1 MKVEFYRHSLG
12 EEEKKSVGAVLDSLF
27 LTAGPRTREFEEK
40 FAAYLGVE
48 HCVGLSS
55 CTAALFLTLKAW
67 QIGPGDK
74 VIAPAMTFIATSNV
88 VLHCG
93 AEVQFC
99 DVDPGTALIDLNQVE
114 AILKR
119 ERAVKAVIPV
129 HLYGQMVDMKALRA
143 LADRYGAKLLEDS
156 AHCIEGIRDAV
167 RPGQLGDAAAFSFY
181 ATKNMASG
189 EGGAVATD
197 DAALA
202 DALRTSRL
210 HGMSQ
215 SAVDRHQFYQHW
227 DMAVPGFKENMFDL
241 QAALLLPQLARI
253 ERLWGRREAIARRY
267 EQAFAPVGI
276 DFPKVLPGVKS
287 ARHLFTIWSPR
298 VRRDELLAR
307 LQNQGVGC
315 VVNYRAVHLREYYRR
330 AFGYK
335 EGDFPVAEEIG
346 DRTISIPLYPSLRDE
361 EVEYV
366 ITEVIQ
372 AHPGNDLPA

>member
-12 EEEKKSVGAVLDSLF
+12 EAEKKSVGEVLDSLF
-27 LTAGPRTREFEEK
+27 LTTGPRTREFEEK
-40 FAAYLGVE
+40 FAAYSGVE

-74 VIAPAMTFIATSNV
+74 VIVPTMTFIATSTV

-93 AEVQFC
+93 AEVLFC
-99 DVDPGTALIDLNQVE
+99 DVDPGTALIDLNRVE

-119 ERAVKAVIPV
+119 DRGVKAVIPV

-143 LADRYGAKLLEDS
+143 LADRYGVKILEDS
-156 AHCIEGIRDAV
+156 AHCIEGIRDAIK
-167 RPGQLGDAAAFSFY
+167 PGQLGDAAAFSFY
-181 ATKNMASG
+181 ATKNIASG
-189 EGGAVATD
+189 EGGAVATN

-227 DMAVPGFKENMFDL
+227 DMIHPGFKENMSDI
-241 QAALLLPQLARI
+241 QAALLLPQLARV
-253 ERLWGRREAIARRY
+253 EKLWERREAIARRY
-267 EQAFAPVGI
+267 EVAFTPAGI
-276 DFPKVLPGVKS
+276 DFPQVLPGVKS
-287 ARHLFTIWSPR
+287 ARHLFTIWAR
-298 VRRDELLAR
+298 RGKRDELLSW
-307 LQNQGVGC
+307 LQKQEVGC
-315 VVNYRAVHLREYYRR
+315 VVNYRAVHLREYYRKT
-330 AFGYK
+330 FGYK
-335 EGDFPVAEEIG
+335 EGDFPVSEDIG
-346 DRTISIPLYPSLRDE
+346 NRTISIPLYPVLWDE

-366 ITEVIQ
+366 ISKVI
-372 AHPGNDLPA
+372 AGHAKLA